1 MSAPLEDITSAQN
14 PLVKLAR
21 SLERKKARLEAG
33 LFLTEGARHVTEGL
47 DTGWKLQ
54 ALLLSAAAAGRPQV
68 AALAARA
75 QAGGAR
81 VARVSERILE
91 SLTHRD
97 NAQNV
102 IGLFAIRWSELAQL
116 AGARRLIALER
127 PRDPGNLGTIIRLA
141 DSTGCGGVVLLE
153 EGCDPFSVECVRA
166 SMGSLFAVP
175 VVRCGVAA
183 FDAWR
188 RAEGLTLIGT
198 SLEGSVRHTDVETGV
213 RTCIL
218 MGNEQSGLP
227 PDIASLCDGLVRL
240 PMAGRADSLN
250 LALATAVTV
259 YEVWRRSGF
268 DGARF

>member
-1 MSAPLEDITSAQN
+1 MRVEDITSAQN
-14 PLVKLAR
+14 PLIKLAR
-21 SLERKKARLEAG
+21 SLERKKARVETG

-47 DTGWKLQ
+47 DTGWKLH
-54 ALLLSAAAAGRPQV
+54 ALLTSAAATARPQV
-68 AALAARA
+68 AELAGRA
-75 QAGGAR
+75 AAAGAR

-102 IGLFAIRWSELAQL
+102 IGLFASQWSPLERL

-153 EGCDPFSVECVRA
+153 EHCDPFSVDCVRA

-175 VVRCGVAA
+175 VVRAGIDA
-183 FDAWR
+183 FEIWR
-188 RAEGLTLIGT
+188 RQEGLALIGT
-198 SLEGSVRHTDVETGV
+198 SLEGAVRHTDVALTQ

-227 PDIASLCDGLVRL
+227 PGVAALCDGLVRL